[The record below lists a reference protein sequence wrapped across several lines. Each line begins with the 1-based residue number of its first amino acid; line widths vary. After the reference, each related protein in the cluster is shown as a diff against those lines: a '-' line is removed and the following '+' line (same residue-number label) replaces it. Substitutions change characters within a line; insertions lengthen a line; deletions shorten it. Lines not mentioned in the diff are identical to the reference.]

1 MELFEQSV
9 CFGVVVSLGA
19 YGLGC
24 LLQRRF
30 HLALLNPLL
39 ISIAATILILVVA
52 HVDYDVYYDGA
63 KYLSFLLTPA
73 TVCLAVPLYEKLE
86 LLKQN
91 WKAILAGI
99 LSGVLTT
106 LVSVLAMSVLF
117 HLSHAEYVTLLPK
130 SITTAIGMGVSQE
143 LGGYVTLTVAV
154 IIITGILGNVLAPLV
169 PCPGNRQGHGDGGG
183 GGGHEQPVHCGLRP
197 ADRGGGLCVC
207 PIFVILPY
215 RSGAHFAPGAVFLH
229 GGDQIIPAWEREK
242 SVPGADMQK
251 NSGKSSVLE
260 RFWNGLAHFE
270 EQCRAYNTLKR
281 GAAASLRRY
290 NYVFRR
296 YCKNHCPAHRLRLR

>member
-154 IIITGILGNVLAPLV
+154 IIITGILGKVLAPLV
-169 PCPGNRQGHGDGGG
+169 LKLFRIHDPIAKGIAIGSSAHALGTAKAMEMGEVEGAMSSLSIA
-183 GGGHEQPVHCGLRP
+183 VSGL
-197 ADRGGGLCVC
+197 LTV
-207 PIFVILPY
+207 V
-215 RSGAHFAPGAVFLH
+215 GASVFAQFL
-229 GGDQIIPAWEREK
+229 
-242 SVPGADMQK
+242 
-251 NSGKSSVLE
+251 
-260 RFWNGLAHFE
+260 
-270 EQCRAYNTLKR
+270 
-281 GAAASLRRY
+281 
-290 NYVFRR
+290 
-296 YCKNHCPAHRLRLR
+296 